1 MMEELIRF
9 WPVWLALAGLLMRL
23 ETSNVVLKSR
33 LDTLERTRERDL
45 ETIHDLIQEL
55 KLDIKSLQEDIK
67 DLIRRKQ

>member
-55 KLDIKSLQEDIK
+55 KLDIKSLQEDVK